1 MGGRTNLSELA
12 GERFGV
18 AGDCLPRRCGVGW
31 ARSIESDSQK
41 TDRNPKNQVG
51 GNINA
56 RTLVAEFIGTFALV
70 LIGAGAVAVSEG
82 NLVATAFAHG
92 LTLMVI
98 AYAYGHISGAHINPV
113 VTVGLWA
120 DKQIESASAVAYIV
134 VQVLGGIVAA
144 AVLALMLGGTESGLG
159 ATRLDAEVNVWQG
172 LLIETILNFFLV
184 NAIYNAGVSGKA
196 KMAAGAAIGLTLTFA
211 ILMGGPLTGASLNPA
226 RTIGPDVV
234 TGDFSDI

>member
-1 MGGRTNLSELA
+1 MA
-12 GERFGV
+12 
-18 AGDCLPRRCGVGW
+18 
-31 ARSIESDSQK
+31 I
-41 TDRNPKNQVG
+41 
-51 GNINA
+51 
-56 RTLVAEFIGTFALV
+56 
-70 LIGAGAVAVSEG
+70 
-82 NLVATAFAHG
+82 AFAHG

-98 AYAYGHISGAHINPV
+98 AYAYGHISGAHINPA